1 MNREDF
7 EILKEQVHGRELVY
21 LDNAATSQKPRQ
33 VVEAIVEAYSHWNSN
48 IHRGV
53 HHLSQVATAHHEQAR
68 QAVADFIGAKS
79 AKEIIFTKGT
89 TDSINTLAFSI
100 GEMQVNGQPYIQECD
115 EIIVSGVEHHSNIV
129 PWQMLCE
136 RKKAVLRHVPLK
148 EDLSFDIEAFKGLL
162 SDKTRLVSVAHVSNV
177 LGIIQPVEEIIFTK
191 GTTDSINTLAFS
203 IGELKIHEQP
213 YIQEGD
219 EIIVSGV
226 EHHSNIVPW
235 QMLCG
240 RKKAVL
246 KHVPLKEDLSFDIEA
261 FKGLLSEKT
270 KLVSVAHVSNVL
282 GIIQPVEEIIRLAH
296 EKGVPVCIDG
306 AQSVPHMQV
315 NVQALDC
322 EFMAFSGHKMYGPT
336 GIGVLYGKKEW
347 LEQLPPA
354 EGGGEMI
361 DHVRWEGT
369 TYNTLPY
376 KFEAGTPNFVGS
388 YALHK
393 AIEYMQSIG
402 WKAIEAHEKELTE
415 YCEERLKGLV
425 DERMNGLEGIHIYAA
440 GQPKAGVISFNVYN
454 ALNTQLSTLNTQHST
469 LIHPFDVGTL
479 LDQQGVAVRTGHH
492 CAEPLIYALG
502 VPGTVR
508 VSFGL
513 YNDKHD
519 VDAFIAAL
527 QKALMM
533 LLG

>member
-33 VVEAIVEAYSHWNSN
+33 VVKAIVEAYSHWNSN

-53 HHLSQVATAHHEQAR
+53 HHLSQVATAHHEEAR

-100 GEMQVNGQPYIQECD
+100 GEMQVNGQPYIQEGD

-129 PWQMLCE
+129 PWQMLCR

-148 EDLSFDIEAFKGLL
+148 EDLTFDIEAFKGLL

-177 LGIIQPVEEIIFTK
+177 LGIIQPVEEII
-191 GTTDSINTLAFS
+191 
-203 IGELKIHEQP
+203 
-213 YIQEGD
+213 
-219 EIIVSGV
+219 
-226 EHHSNIVPW
+226 
-235 QMLCG
+235 
-240 RKKAVL
+240 
-246 KHVPLKEDLSFDIEA
+246 
-261 FKGLLSEKT
+261 
-270 KLVSVAHVSNVL
+270 
-282 GIIQPVEEIIRLAH
+282 RLAH
-296 EKGVPVCIDG
+296 EKSVPVCLDG

-322 EFMAFSGHKMYGPT
+322 DFMAFSGHKMYGPT

-361 DHVRWEGT
+361 EHVRWEGT

-402 WKAIEAHEKELTE
+402 WKAIEAHKKELTQ
-415 YCEERLKGLV
+415 YCEEKLK
-425 DERMNGLEGIHIYAA
+425 GLEGIHIYAA

-454 ALNTQLSTLNTQHST
+454 ALNTQHST

-492 CAEPLIYALG
+492 CAEPLIDALG

-513 YNDKHD
+513 YNDKND

-527 QKALMM
+527 QKAQMM